1 MVEKPA
7 VEETKEEK
15 IELKSITA
23 DGESPPATKVW
34 AALPGSRSRGGGGR
48 EGEGGGGRLQCWV
61 GFSAQ
66 KPDTGRRT
74 ERPEEGIEP
83 GWVGVQR
90 RKASLLL
97 VS

>member
-1 MVEKPA
+1 M
-7 VEETKEEK
+7 
-15 IELKSITA
+15 
-23 DGESPPATKVW
+23 ESPHPPPRYGLLCLGAG
-34 AALPGSRSRGGGGR
+34 AGAGGR